1 MLIAVEPPRGVTKSI
16 ASETGSVF
24 EEMKSLHIIVS
35 VLLAL
40 PHPRAGQPMASGTI
54 IVIAKTKN
62 RVIIAADS
70 RTETTVNGTV
80 IQGIDDSSC
89 KIAALSGDVVFTA
102 AGLVSDGK
110 HSWTAVSEAIAA
122 IANTPH
128 GNRISAAESDLVLAN
143 WAEAMKQNFREFS
156 NEQLSAYAHA
166 DNGHLTTGLL
176 AGVEKTGGAWIHAMM
191 LNYANGF
198 LSPQDYVLNSD
209 DPPTA
214 YTSVGKY
221 DIFHEFEGEK
231 KSSRAIAERAAWEHT
246 GLLGTTFDEFKA
258 RRLVEL
264 TIMYHPDKLQVGG
277 PVDEIELDANGVRWV
292 QVKKNCERDIA
303 TGK

>member
-1 MLIAVEPPRGVTKSI
+1 MIAVGFAKST
-16 ASETGSVF
+16 ALETGSVF
-24 EEMKSLHIIVS
+24 EDMKSLHIIAS

-54 IVIAKTKN
+54 IVIAHTKN

-80 IQGIDDSSC
+80 IQGIDDGYC
-89 KIAALSGDVVFTA
+89 KIAALSGGVVFTA
-102 AGLVSDGK
+102 AGLLSDGK

-128 GNRISAAESDLVLAN
+128 GSRINGAEGDLVLVN

-156 NEQLSAYAHA
+156 NQQLSAYAYA
-166 DNGHLTTGLL
+166 DDGHLTIGLL
-176 AGVEKTGGAWIHAMM
+176 AGVEKTGGTWIHAMM

-198 LSPQDYVLNSD
+198 LSPQGYVLNSY

-214 YTSVGKY
+214 YTSLGKY

-231 KSSRAIAERAAWEHT
+231 KSSRAIAERTAWEHA

-264 TIMYHPDKLQVGG
+264 TIMYHADKLEVGG
-277 PVDEIELDANGVRWV
+277 PVDEIELDANGVHWV
-292 QVKKNCERDIA
+292 QVKKSCERDLA
-303 TGK
+303 TEKSGGT

>member
-1 MLIAVEPPRGVTKSI
+1 MLTAVEPPRGLAKST
-16 ASETGSVF
+16 ALETGSVF
-24 EEMKSLHIIVS
+24 EEMKSLHIIAS

-54 IVIAKTKN
+54 IVIAQTKN

-102 AGLVSDGK
+102 AGLLSDGK

-122 IANTPH
+122 VANTPH
-128 GNRISAAESDLVLAN
+128 GSRISGAESDLVLVN
-143 WAEAMKQNFREFS
+143 WAEAMKRNFREFS
-156 NEQLSAYAHA
+156 NEQLSAYAYA
-166 DNGHLTTGLL
+166 GDGRLTTGLL
-176 AGVEKTGGAWIHAMM
+176 AGVEKTGGTWIHAMM

-198 LSPQDYVLNSD
+198 LFPQGYVLNSD

-231 KSSRAIAERAAWEHT
+231 KSSRAIAERTAWEHT

-264 TIMYHPDKLQVGG
+264 TIMYHADKLEVGG

-303 TGK
+303 TEK

>member
-1 MLIAVEPPRGVTKSI
+1 
-16 ASETGSVF
+16 
-24 EEMKSLHIIVS
+24 MKSLHIIAS

-40 PHPRAGQPMASGTI
+40 PQPRAGEPMASGTI
-54 IVIAKTKN
+54 IVIAQTKN

-102 AGLVSDGK
+102 AGLLGDGK

-128 GNRISAAESDLVLAN
+128 GSRISGAESDLVLAN

-156 NEQLSAYAHA
+156 NEQLSAYAYA
-166 DNGHLTTGLL
+166 DDGHLTTGLL
-176 AGVEKTGGAWIHAMM
+176 AGVEKTGGTWIHAMM

-198 LSPQDYVLNSD
+198 LSPQGQGYVLNSD

-214 YTSVGKY
+214 YTSLGKY

-264 TIMYHPDKLQVGG
+264 TIMHHADKLEVGG

-292 QVKKNCERDIA
+292 QVKKNCEGD
-303 TGK
+303 TGTKTAQR